1 MKQQTLWWLT
11 AATVTT
17 LSHSTYA
24 QERSRATLELN
35 TSRGHLTAG
44 LPRAEATGLRGV
56 WAFAGGDVLNAEIL
70 DERKFGQH
78 GGVFALGG
86 NKVLTPDWSLGGT
99 AVLGHGGDVWAKRRF
114 DVELTKAW
122 TAKRNILTRVAGYHA
137 SFDGNRSD
145 KGWRL
150 SATAYL
156 EAPVV
161 LEAGVTFNVSEP
173 GKVHSRM
180 PFIAATLGREG
191 QQYLVL
197 RASRGTEAYQA
208 VGAGT
213 QLVDFKSDSISL
225 RWQYW
230 LAPSYGLT
238 VQGERYHNPSYD
250 RTTFGVGGFAQ
261 W

>member
-1 MKQQTLWWLT
+1 MKFFIAATAMAT
-11 AATVTT
+11 AACA
-17 LSHSTYA
+17 HSAAFA
-24 QERSRATLELN
+24 QEQGRKTLELIH
-35 TSRGHLTAG
+35 SRGHLTAG

-56 WAFAGGDVLNAEIL
+56 WAWAGGDVLNAEIL

-99 AVLGHGGDVWAKRRF
+99 LVLGHGGDAWAKRRF

-150 SATAYL
+150 STTAYL
-156 EAPVV
+156 DAPVV

-173 GKVHSRM
+173 GKVRSRM
-180 PFIAATLGREG
+180 PFVAATLGREG
-191 QQYLVL
+191 QQVLVL
-197 RASRGTEAYQA
+197 RGSRGTEAYQS
-208 VGAGT
+208 VGADK

-230 LAPSYGLT
+230 LAPSYGLV